1 MARLS
6 FAESY
11 SSGRIESRL
20 AHLVT
25 AQGQFKKAREE
36 FSAGIA
42 EENNRLLKN
51 QSSLEEKLGKPF
63 LNLSLLETLK
73 QLLKEQGETKTADK
87 LKAEFKINDR
97 KYYWIKIRAY
107 GESKQWTE
115 MLNLAKSKKS
125 PIGIGPFID
134 QCLKYDEKG
143 QATKYLDLLSQ
154 EEKLKYYEKLDLL
167 EVRQP

>member
-11 SSGRIESRL
+11 SSGRIESRI

-25 AQGQFKKAREE
+25 AKDQFKKAREE

-42 EENNRLLKN
+42 EENNRLLSN
-51 QSSLEEKLGKPF
+51 QSRLEEKLGKPF
-63 LNLSLLETLK
+63 LNLSLHETLK
-73 QLLKEQGETKTADK
+73 LLLKEGDTKTADK
-87 LKAEFKINDR
+87 LKTDFKINDR

-115 MLNLAKSKKS
+115 LLNLAKSKKS

-167 EVRQP
+167 QVRQ